1 MQCVCANRKSKTITS
16 LSEYHKFQNMK
27 RGLSKVFENSSRRW
41 CRGAKLKKRV
51 SADFPM
57 SAQKY
62 GGFDQ
67 KSTLTFSI
75 FYPILLYGVNMSL
88 NFHKNNFR
96 R

>member
-1 MQCVCANRKSKTITS
+1 MVPWAAVII
-16 LSEYHKFQNMK
+16 L
-27 RGLSKVFENSSRRW
+27 L
-41 CRGAKLKKRV
+41 LKELVMVVGGIAMYKHG
-51 SADFPM
+51 
-57 SAQKY
+57 KY

>member
-1 MQCVCANRKSKTITS
+1 
-16 LSEYHKFQNMK
+16 
-27 RGLSKVFENSSRRW
+27 
-41 CRGAKLKKRV
+41 
-51 SADFPM
+51 M

-75 FYPILLYGVNMSL
+75 FYPILLYGVKMSL

-96 R
+96 REEGTQAQGGVTLQRKENHGKQHFKVFLDFPETPTGGKACGGRPCIVL

>member
-1 MQCVCANRKSKTITS
+1 MCVRQQKK
-16 LSEYHKFQNMK
+16 QNDYFAFRIPQIPK
-27 RGLSKVFENSSRRW
+27 HEKGGYQRFLKIRPAG
-41 CRGAKLKKRV
+41 GAVGRTLKKRV